1 MGFLQANYDKPGA
14 GVRKDAPQKKE
25 FVLFFE
31 IYARKFWNLI
41 QANLIYVLFS
51 LPVLTVGLADAGL
64 TFITRNFA
72 RERFAF
78 IWEDYIE
85 TIKKNWKQA
94 LPIGIINL
102 VISLIL
108 LFDIQF
114 FYTSGEGISG
124 ILMLALIFFV
134 SLVFVWMRYYIPL
147 LIITFKLSAKQIYKN
162 SFLLAMAGLKRNIV
176 ISLVLAAL
184 YALAYVLIR
193 LNLAVGLTILF
204 QVASLGA
211 ILFRGGLL
219 GFNQPVAA
227 LEQLRLFPYAVTVGQ
242 YVFLTLACQVFAAVV
257 LSILL
262 TTISAL
268 SRSSVISY
276 AVGAIVL
283 GGCLLLVY
291 IPPKTEW
298 LAGPLALSSPLKYFD
313 SYDTA
318 NLFGFPVLWAVVQ
331 AVLWCALSGVCVWLA
346 QKVYH
351 RKRRVL

>member
-1 MGFLQANYDKPGA
+1 M
-14 GVRKDAPQKKE
+14 
-25 FVLFFE
+25 
-31 IYARKFWNLI
+31 
-41 QANLIYVLFS
+41 
-51 LPVLTVGLADAGL
+51 
-64 TFITRNFA
+64 
-72 RERFAF
+72 
-78 IWEDYIE
+78 
-85 TIKKNWKQA
+85 
-94 LPIGIINL
+94 
-102 VISLIL
+102 
-108 LFDIQF
+108 
-114 FYTSGEGISG
+114 
-124 ILMLALIFFV
+124 
-134 SLVFVWMRYYIPL
+134 
-147 LIITFKLSAKQIYKN
+147 
-162 SFLLAMAGLKRNIV
+162 
-176 ISLVLAAL
+176 
-184 YALAYVLIR
+184 
-193 LNLAVGLTILF
+193 GLTILF

>member
-25 FVLFFE
+25 FVRFFE

-51 LPVLTVGLADAGL
+51 LPILTTGLADAGL

-78 IWEDYIE
+78 IWQDYIE

-114 FYTSGEGISG
+114 FYTSGDGISG

-193 LNLAVGLTILF
+193 LNLAVGLTILIM
-204 QVASLGA
+204 AY
-211 ILFRGGLL
+211 LF
-219 GFNQPVAA
+219 
-227 LEQLRLFPYAVTVGQ
+227 LFPAFRSFLIQFCIFPVVKKHIIDPYYRDHPDEDVDKRHDLNLETNDGEGESEEAIFQDTV
-242 YVFLTLACQVFAAVV
+242 AE
-257 LSILL
+257 
-262 TTISAL
+262 
-268 SRSSVISY
+268 
-276 AVGAIVL
+276 
-283 GGCLLLVY
+283 
-291 IPPKTEW
+291 PE
-298 LAGPLALSSPLKYFD
+298 D
-313 SYDTA
+313 SDDTA
-318 NLFGFPVLWAVVQ
+318 RPIPQF
-331 AVLWCALSGVCVWLA
+331 
-346 QKVYH
+346 YY
-351 RKRRVL
+351 RRSDDDDDDTI

>member
-193 LNLAVGLTILF
+193 LNLAVGLTILIM
-204 QVASLGA
+204 VY
-211 ILFRGGLL
+211 LF
-219 GFNQPVAA
+219 
-227 LEQLRLFPYAVTVGQ
+227 LFPAFRS
-242 YVFLTLACQVFAAVV
+242 FLIQFC
-257 LSILL
+257 I
-262 TTISAL
+262 
-268 SRSSVISY
+268 
-276 AVGAIVL
+276 
-283 GGCLLLVY
+283 
-291 IPPKTEW
+291 
-298 LAGPLALSSPLKYFD
+298 
-313 SYDTA
+313 
-318 NLFGFPVLWAVVQ
+318 FPVV
-331 AVLWCALSGVCVWLA
+331 
-346 QKVYH
+346 KKHMIDPYYRDH
-351 RKRRVL
+351 PDEDMDKRHDLNLETDDGEGESEEAIFQDTIQEPEDSDDAAHPIPRFYNRRSDDDDDDTI

>member
-134 SLVFVWMRYYIPL
+134 SLVFVWMRY
-147 LIITFKLSAKQIYKN
+147 TF
-162 SFLLAMAGLKRNIV
+162 
-176 ISLVLAAL
+176 
-184 YALAYVLIR
+184 
-193 LNLAVGLTILF
+193 
-204 QVASLGA
+204 
-211 ILFRGGLL
+211 
-219 GFNQPVAA
+219 
-227 LEQLRLFPYAVTVGQ
+227 
-242 YVFLTLACQVFAAVV
+242 
-257 LSILL
+257 
-262 TTISAL
+262 
-268 SRSSVISY
+268 
-276 AVGAIVL
+276 
-283 GGCLLLVY
+283 
-291 IPPKTEW
+291 
-298 LAGPLALSSPLKYFD
+298 
-313 SYDTA
+313 
-318 NLFGFPVLWAVVQ
+318 
-331 AVLWCALSGVCVWLA
+331 
-346 QKVYH
+346 
-351 RKRRVL
+351 